1 MTAEAA
7 YAFADVDGQEL
18 ALEGTAVPAGVRET
32 CRDCRNVSK
41 RFSLRTPPWSVV
53 TATLTEAFDAEVCA
67 DFKTTIETLEA
78 LEEPAVNE
86 ADSALLVAARHELL
100 LYDLSH
106 WAEDI
111 RLYSKATFSR
121 AKNKLEDL
129 GIVVCEDVRM
139 AVGRPRERLTLTEE
153 YASLSE
159 AALLR
164 ELDTIKRE

>member
-1 MTAEAA
+1 VTAEAA

-53 TATLTEAFDAEVCA
+53 TATLTDTFRPEVCA
-67 DFKTTIETLEA
+67 DFKTSIETLET
-78 LEEPAVNE
+78 LEDPLVNE

-100 LYDLSH
+100 LYNLSN

-111 RLYSKATFSR
+111 QFYSKATFSR